1 MIVLL
6 IDVYNYN
13 MCLSILRIKDVKGYD
28 FEKWRVGESVMS
40 WILKMAIYGDNG
52 TYYQSYTGHS

>member
-1 MIVLL
+1 MKVLL

-28 FEKWRVGESVMS
+28 FEKCRVGESVMS
-40 WILKMAIYGDNG
+40 
-52 TYYQSYTGHS
+52 